1 MKNIRLKILFALC
14 CMVIFPFVINEPH
27 LRATETATKIQV
39 LELTDSWTETNMF
52 QIPST
57 TPTNLNMT
65 DSRFETTRMTI
76 KEFNASRFRL
86 QGRFDAIVIGSSPF
100 IKDKYSKNKLTLQ
113 TQGSKEQRLAHN
125 TSSIENDL
133 SKLKFNEL
141 KKISGTTFIVMH
153 RDTKNAGTLE
163 DLYNE
168 SAITKVNSM
177 QEAKEKIEKK
187 VFDRPRLISTSVSQG
202 NIDLNSLSF
211 TKYAVKDKP
220 IEFKLE
226 SKNLTATTIARL
238 YIDLNSDDRFTDDE
252 IQNSNQEGLVWY
264 PSATSFTGPRN
275 WLVELVDAQTN
286 KSDYQTGSFL
296 YKDQLAKAQ
305 ILQVTENS
313 STPQSQITKFM
324 SEDGLLWKK
333 DFYEFNVKNITGT
346 EFDKYTANM
355 NDPLYKEFNPNGV
368 STLGEAYD
376 LLVLGFKDV
385 YKNSTFVNE
394 NSFQKINEYIGAG
407 QGVLMTHDT
416 IFRDST
422 NKTNWETY
430 FSDYAGQ
437 LPTQQTDLGK
447 GAQLPSTKAILVN
460 KGILTSYPHKLDLNA
475 STNMDKK
482 VINIKTTHNQYFQL
496 DLNAENLTPYYNMY
510 SEATDKVTEGRTIG
524 DAMNHYYIYS
534 KGNVTYS
541 GSGHSNLNTGTPM
554 DEKQLFSN
562 TMYRAFIASNHKPE
576 IRWSLKADEI
586 VLNSKEFSTTW
597 QVLDYDLSDTKLK
610 TTITIYN
617 GPTELSEKLASYST
631 VVDNDGKS
639 IMTPSTDLFKEV
651 FKGKTGKYLM
661 KVEAS
666 DRVGQPA
673 KKVAN
678 AVEKRIINVIDD
690 PNPIK
695 IKRSLIDYKT
705 LLVGEKQFIDYQI
718 TLPTINNAVLSDVT
732 LKMFKEQL
740 PPGLKIVSLEGQKEI
755 EVVKN
760 SDSDYQISFKPISYK
775 RLNGE
780 YQPELTEIK
789 WRVGVEAVKEGE
801 YRLNRP
807 ALSGTWSGDKILQAI
822 DLKFEELP
830 PLSYK
835 QPKVTVG
842 PYPTFYEGS
851 TVNLFDKLQYSP
863 TDRLVEFK
871 NTRFEIVGSDS
882 IAQIKGNQL
891 IASAAG
897 IVRVRAVSEVFGKE
911 IYSDPTDIV
920 FISIPTITKKETAFV
935 GQKKDILIDF
945 AGMTV
950 KSKSFSDEGITFGTD
965 KFSVQPSK
973 KGETIVEVIL
983 ENAKNELQRIRY
995 QIDSRFAFIGVGD
1008 PVSINQGE
1016 RVERVIKFFSDE
1028 TLQAEVILNVPPRLT
1043 FKSMT
1048 DAIEI
1053 LNENNLTFVGKT
1065 GTPNNDGKIR
1075 VSYESS
1081 QNDYATLPVYVKEFP
1096 SLIRSEDKKMAINEK
1111 KAPIVSWNT
1120 TTITEKNY
1128 SLDVV
1133 SGNSFVQLIK
1143 STSNG
1148 SGNTYE
1154 IFAKSKGLAK
1164 IKITALSRSGEP
1176 LLKSGKEIMSTF
1188 YVLVQDENFADKK
1201 ESGDRY

>member
-1 MKNIRLKILFALC
+1 MKHIRMKFLFALC
-14 CMVIFPFVINEPH
+14 CILVFPFVINAPH
-27 LRATETATKIQV
+27 LRATETMTKVQV
-39 LELTDSWTETNMF
+39 LELTDSWTKTNMF
-52 QIPST
+52 QMPTT
-57 TPTNLNMT
+57 TPTNLNMI

-100 IKDKYSKNKLTLQ
+100 SEDKYSKKKLTLQ
-113 TQGSKEQRLAHN
+113 TQGNANQKLAHN
-125 TSSIENDL
+125 TSLIENDL

-141 KKISGTTFIVMH
+141 KKILGNTFIVMH
-153 RDTKNAGTLE
+153 DDTKNGGILE

-168 SAITKVNSM
+168 SVITKVSSM
-177 QEAKEKIEKK
+177 EKAKVEIEKK
-187 VFDRPRLISTSVSQG
+187 AFDRPRLISTSVSQG
-202 NIDLNSLSF
+202 DTELNGLSF
-211 TKYAVKDKP
+211 TKYAVKNEP
-220 IEFKLE
+220 IKFKLE

-252 IQNSNQEGLVWY
+252 MQNPNQEGLVWN
-264 PSATSFTGPRN
+264 PSVTSFTGPRN

-324 SEDGLLWKK
+324 SEGELLGKK
-333 DFYEFNVKNITGT
+333 DFYEFNVKNIKGT
-346 EFDKYTANM
+346 DFDKYTANLTSL
-355 NDPLYKEFNPNGV
+355 LYKEFNPNGV

-430 FSDYAGQ
+430 FSDHAGQ

-447 GAQLPSTKAILVN
+447 GAPLPSTKAALVN
-460 KGILTSYPHKLDLNA
+460 KGILTSYPYKIDMKVA
-475 STNMDKK
+475 TNTDKK
-482 VINIKTTHNQYFQL
+482 VINIRKTHNQYFQL

-541 GSGHSNLNTGTPM
+541 GSGHSDLNVDTPT

-576 IRWSLKADEI
+576 IRWSLKDDEI
-586 VLNSKEFSTTW
+586 VLNSREFSTTW

-610 TTITIYN
+610 TTITLYN

-639 IMTPSTDLFKEV
+639 IVTPSTDLFKEL
-651 FKGKTGKYLM
+651 FKGKTGKYLV
-661 KVEAS
+661 KIEAS

-673 KKVAN
+673 NKVAN

-695 IKRSLIDYKT
+695 IKRSLNDYKT

-732 LKMFKEQL
+732 LKMFQEQV
-740 PPGLKIVSLEGQKEI
+740 PTGLKIVSLEGQKEI

-775 RLNGE
+775 RVNGE

-807 ALSGTWSGDKILQAI
+807 VLSGTWSGDKILQAI
-822 DLKFEELP
+822 DLRFEELP
-830 PLSYK
+830 NLSYK

-842 PYPTFYEGS
+842 PYPTFYEGN
-851 TVNLFDKLQYSP
+851 TVNLFDKLHYSP
-863 TDRLVEFK
+863 TDRSVEFK
-871 NTRFEIVGSDS
+871 NTRFEIVGPNS
-882 IAQIKGNQL
+882 IAQLKGNQL
-891 IASAAG
+891 IASSAG

-911 IYSDPTDIV
+911 TYSEPTDIV

-935 GQKKDILIDF
+935 GQKKDILIDI

-950 KSKSFSDEGITFGTD
+950 KSNSSSDQGIIFGTD
-965 KFSVQPSK
+965 RFSVQPSK
-973 KGETIVEVIL
+973 KGETIVEFIL

-995 QIDSRFAFIGVGD
+995 QIDSRFAFIGVGN

-1016 RVERVIKFFSDE
+1016 RVERVIKFFTDE
-1028 TLQAEVILNVPPRLT
+1028 TLQAEVILNAPPQLT

-1048 DAIEI
+1048 DALEI
-1053 LNENNLTFVGKT
+1053 LNEKNLAFVGKT
-1065 GTPNNDGKIR
+1065 GTPNNDGRIR

-1081 QNDYATLPVYVKEFP
+1081 QDDYATLPVYVTEFP
-1096 SLIRSEDKKMAINEK
+1096 SLIQAKDMVLKINEI
-1111 KAPIVSWNT
+1111 KAPLITWNT
-1120 TTITEKNY
+1120 PTVTETNY
-1128 SLDVV
+1128 RLDVI
-1133 SGNSFVQLIK
+1133 SGKPFVK
-1143 STSNG
+1143 VESDSNG
-1148 SGNTYE
+1148 VEKDKYKITGL
-1154 IFAKSKGLAK
+1154 SKGLAK
-1164 IKITALSRSGEP
+1164 IKLTALTKTGSV
-1176 LLKSGKEIMSTF
+1176 LLKEDKEISSTF
-1188 YVLVQDENFADKK
+1188 FVLVEEGSSEDK
-1201 ESGDRY
+1201 GDRY